1 MRRKFITDAEVE
13 KEIDELSESP
23 FVALA
28 RREQRLKNKY
38 RQKLYQLRSL
48 DKRGRELAAI
58 GITIDTIDEQLEML
72 EETQEQA

>member
-1 MRRKFITDAEVE
+1 MRRKFITDSEVE
-13 KEIDELSESP
+13 KEIEELSESP

-38 RQKLYQLRSL
+38 RQKPYQLRSL

-72 EETQEQA
+72 EEVQEQ

>member
-1 MRRKFITDAEVE
+1 MRRTFITDAEVE
-13 KEIDELSESP
+13 KEIDELSASP
-23 FVALA
+23 YVALA

-72 EETQEQA
+72 EEAQEQA

>member
-1 MRRKFITDAEVE
+1 MRRTFITDAEVE
-13 KEIDELSESP
+13 KEIDELSASP
-23 FVALA
+23 YVALA